1 MKGKSVWS
9 TILKVVIAVA
19 TAIAGVVGISSC
31 IGGWGW
37 LIWLLSTVPPQ
48 RRTGTLPNRIWRCAT
63 AGVEWNGP
71 GYHFYIR
78 KNGDIKTT
86 RPIEK
91 IGAHARGHNAQSIG
105 ICYEGGISERG
116 RLADTRTVW
125 QKHSLR
131 VLVRALLVDY
141 PGCKVCGHRDLS
153 PDLNGNGEIEPEEW
167 VKQCPCFDVS
177 KEKYSK

>member
-1 MKGKSVWS
+1 M
-9 TILKVVIAVA
+9 
-19 TAIAGVVGISSC
+19 
-31 IGGWGW
+31 
-37 LIWLLSTVPPQ
+37 
-48 RRTGTLPNRIWRCAT
+48 
-63 AGVEWNGP
+63 NGP

-131 VLVRALLVDY
+131 VLVREMCIRDSHWHMFLLFVEQWHVANFEQMTELSFVKKLVLNLTLAGSQSDFVRNHVNII
-141 PGCKVCGHRDLS
+141 PAPVKELVVCSCRSCL
-153 PDLNGNGEIEPEEW
+153 
-167 VKQCPCFDVS
+167 
-177 KEKYSK
+177 